1 MRQYGALVGVIVLA
15 RFAAFIARMH
25 IAPFYPELMRLYK
38 TDYAGIGVLFSSF
51 FWGYA
56 ASLLPAGWLADRVS
70 PRIQIGL
77 GLLVM
82 GLGTAVDGFA
92 GTYRAAFLL
101 RLLEGAGVGLTY
113 PAILRVL
120 ASALP
125 RNSRGKIAGL
135 MEIAIAAAMFVSLS
149 LAPVAVK
156 WAPVSALF
164 AAMGILCFAGLAAL
178 RSLPNHA
185 VVAMPDRV
193 KAAAFR
199 VLGAPFLMAV
209 AISLLGLT
217 VVNVLLGWLPAYFE
231 TGLGLSKPVAGAA
244 MTIVL
249 IAEVGAALPGGAL
262 SDRTGDRIPV
272 IAWGT
277 AALVVSPI
285 GFLLSGHW
293 KGVWLFSALVGL
305 GTAWGVTQMTLFIA
319 EIFGPQRAGLTTG
332 ITTAVS
338 NAGSGLI
345 LSFLG
350 WTIDVT
356 GGFQWLWILC
366 AALVLLRLWLLISF
380 ARSRRCKTAATA
392 SPA

>member
-1 MRQYGALVGVIVLA
+1 MLA

-70 PRIQIGL
+70 PGIQIEL

-92 GTYRAAFLL
+92 GTYRAAFML

-135 MEIAIAAAMFVSLS
+135 MEIAI
-149 LAPVAVK
+149 
-156 WAPVSALF
+156 
-164 AAMGILCFAGLAAL
+164 
-178 RSLPNHA
+178 
-185 VVAMPDRV
+185 
-193 KAAAFR
+193 
-199 VLGAPFLMAV
+199 
-209 AISLLGLT
+209 
-217 VVNVLLGWLPAYFE
+217 
-231 TGLGLSKPVAGAA
+231 
-244 MTIVL
+244 
-249 IAEVGAALPGGAL
+249 
-262 SDRTGDRIPV
+262 
-272 IAWGT
+272 
-277 AALVVSPI
+277 
-285 GFLLSGHW
+285 
-293 KGVWLFSALVGL
+293 
-305 GTAWGVTQMTLFIA
+305 
-319 EIFGPQRAGLTTG
+319 G

-356 GGFQWLWILC
+356 GGFQWLWI
-366 AALVLLRLWLLISF
+366 
-380 ARSRRCKTAATA
+380 
-392 SPA
+392 